1 MGSSPPSGGAK
12 RVEARRG
19 ASDSASVRRAII
31 TLVVGVVVGAV
42 VATAAILVEPPT
54 DSAPDA
60 ALIVGPS
67 TDADATLEPTGIPPD
82 ELVLRLLAPPEATHL
97 EMDLATLRG
106 FGEHDGIDVW
116 TAYSTFGSPCIIAIH
131 RQTSDVI
138 GTSCVPVGTTT
149 FVDTLWHGL
158 PPGAAYRF
166 TLREDAVDVHLLL
179 PTEAP

>member
-12 RVEARRG
+12 EVDARRG
-19 ASDSASVRRAII
+19 ESASAGRGII
-31 TLVVGVVVGAV
+31 TLVGGVLVGAV
-42 VATAAILVEPPT
+42 VATAAILIEPAT
-54 DSAPDA
+54 DPDAAA
-60 ALIVGPS
+60 ALIVAPS
-67 TDADATLEPTGIPPD
+67 TDADATLQPTGIPPD
-82 ELVLRLLAPPEATHL
+82 DLVLRLLEPPEATHL